1 MKTPKPIPQA
11 LSKDEVDAKL
21 AAIAKANSEARE
33 AISKQLGDER
43 WPKLRKQSITQGVT
57 DEQLTALCGKMM
69 RTRTEW
75 HPGNPA
81 AALHGA
87 CCGLLIALGSCPST
101 ADVEAYEAAQH
112 AE

>member
-1 MKTPKPIPQA
+1 MKTPKPLPQA
-11 LSKDEVDAKL
+11 LSKEEVDVKL

-43 WPKLRKQSITQGVT
+43 WSKLRKQSITQSVT
-57 DEQLTALCGKMM
+57 DDQLTALCGKMM

-87 CCGLLIALGSCPST
+87 CNGLLIALGSCPT
-101 ADVEAYEAAQH
+101 DGDVKAYEAAV
-112 AE
+112 AS